1 MTQPVIL
8 CFGALSLITWAI
20 VRQDQLSM
28 FTGDWFSPLFVLLG
42 GTFIA
47 LSVSK
52 DRENLLIERLEAFRT
67 GCILFGA
74 VGTLIPIVA
83 IMGGMDNP
91 MMIGPAHALALTPLL
106 WAACLNYIAKLV
118 IISKSGGGQ
127 VALS

>member
-1 MTQPVIL
+1 MTKPVIL
-8 CFGALSLITWAI
+8 CIGALSLITWAI

-74 VGTLIPIVA
+74 VGSLTGVMSMMA
-83 IMGGMDNP
+83 NMDNP
-91 MMIGPAHALALTPLL
+91 KMIDPALALALL
-106 WAACLNYIAKLV
+106 TLLYAAVFNYLAKLV
-118 IISKSGGGQ
+118 IISKSGGG
-127 VALS
+127 

>member
-1 MTQPVIL
+1 MIKALFLSTGAAAVVVFSIL
-8 CFGALSLITWAI
+8 QTG
-20 VRQDQLSM
+20 QLAM
-28 FTGDWFSPLFVLLG
+28 FLDLFPPLFVLLG
-42 GTFIA
+42 GVFIA
-47 LSVSK
+47 FSVSK

-118 IISKSGGGQ
+118 IISKSDGG
-127 VALS
+127 